1 MVLALVIACR
11 KDPPPVSAVLVTVK
25 FEEKTGVM
33 LWVALVKPDEAKVSV
48 YVVPAVPLMPT
59 LVKVA
64 MPLIAL
70 TVAVP
75 TVVAP
80 ALTVMVT
87 EAVLVVTVLPKASLM
102 VMTGW
107 VVNAKPLG
115 APAAEVVMDV

>member
-1 MVLALVIACR
+1 
-11 KDPPPVSAVLVTVK
+11 
-25 FEEKTGVM
+25 
-33 LWVALVKPDEAKVSV
+33 
-48 YVVPAVPLMPT
+48 MPT

-64 MPLIAL
+64 MPLTAL

-87 EAVLVVTVLPKASLM
+87 EAVLVVTVLPEASLI

-107 VVNAKPLG
+107 VVNANPLG

>member
-1 MVLALVIACR
+1 
-11 KDPPPVSAVLVTVK
+11 
-25 FEEKTGVM
+25 
-33 LWVALVKPDEAKVSV
+33 
-48 YVVPAVPLMPT
+48 MPT

-80 ALTVMVT
+80 VLTVMVT
-87 EAVLVVTVLPKASLM
+87 EAVLVVTVLPEASLM

-107 VVNAKPLG
+107 VVNANPLG